1 MMALSGLVTTLFA
14 AFAAVATMAV
24 ARADDYPS
32 RPIRILVGSAP
43 GGAADIGARLAADA
57 LSRELKTPIV
67 VELRG
72 GGGGLNAVE
81 ASLAA
86 APDGYTILLAAVGSF
101 TIIPAA
107 KHVSYDVERDFIPLG
122 TVWRSAQVLV
132 VGAASGPATLS
143 QFVADAKARPAT
155 VTIGSAG
162 VGTVTHLTIEL
173 LRREAAIDVIHV
185 PFRGTGAAL
194 PAVIGGQLDALFSDV
209 GVVTPLVEAGK
220 MRALAVTAAR
230 RAPALPDVPTMG
242 EAGLPGVIGE
252 VWFGLA
258 VPARTP
264 PGIVKRLQ
272 DALAAIHGDPD
283 YEAKLARQHVSA
295 GEPGPGPF
303 ADLIKHES
311 AKWRA
316 IVDAAAIKLD

>member
-1 MMALSGLVTTLFA
+1 MMGLSRLVTTLFTALVALATVA
-14 AFAAVATMAV
+14 A

-57 LSRELKTPIV
+57 LSRVLKTPIV

-132 VGAASGPATLS
+132 VGAASGPATLAE
-143 QFVADAKARPAT
+143 FIADAKARPAT

-162 VGTVTHLTIEL
+162 VGTVTHLTMEL
-173 LRREAAIDVIHV
+173 LRREAAIDAIHV
-185 PFRGTGAAL
+185 PYRGTGAAL